1 MKKLY
6 FVILVLFGIFFNI
19 LIAQEKL
26 SNTRFENQ
34 HKISRLVEK
43 HLPQTEMN
51 LRVSINSQNASVQQ
65 SALQALR
72 DLERLFPSYPFDSLL
87 VTLELLLK
95 DTKADILSRTLAAL
109 ALEDL
114 HSDAGDAIIKDM
126 VNAEDKELQTLC
138 SALILKSN
146 YKL

>member
-6 FVILVLFGIFFNI
+6 FIILVLFGISFNI

-34 HKISRLVEK
+34 HKISRLIEK
-43 HLPQTEMN
+43 HLPQTEIN

-72 DLERLFPSYPFDSLL
+72 DLERLFPVYPFDSLL
-87 VTLELLLK
+87 VPLELLLK
-95 DTKADILSRTLAAL
+95 DSKADILSRTLAAL

-126 VNAEDKELQTLC
+126 LNAEDKELQTLC
-138 SALILKSN
+138 SALMLKSN

>member
-6 FVILVLFGIFFNI
+6 SIILVLFGIFFNI

-34 HKISRLVEK
+34 HKISHLVEK
-43 HLPQTEMN
+43 HLPQTELN
-51 LRVSINSQNASVQQ
+51 LRVSINSPNASVQQ

-72 DLERLFPSYPFDSLL
+72 DLERLFPAYPFDSLL

-126 VNAEDKELQTLC
+126 LNAEDKELQTLC
-138 SALILKSN
+138 SALMLKSN

>member
-6 FVILVLFGIFFNI
+6 FVILVLFGISFNI
-19 LIAQEKL
+19 LIAQEKH

-34 HKISRLVEK
+34 HKISHLMEK

-51 LRVSINSQNASVQQ
+51 LRASINSQNAAVQQ

-72 DLERLFPSYPFDSLL
+72 DLERLFPAYPFDSLL
-87 VTLELLLK
+87 VPLELLLK
-95 DTKADILSRTLAAL
+95 DTKGDILSRTLAAL

-126 VNAEDKELQTLC
+126 LNAEDKELQTLC
-138 SALILKSN
+138 SALMLKSN